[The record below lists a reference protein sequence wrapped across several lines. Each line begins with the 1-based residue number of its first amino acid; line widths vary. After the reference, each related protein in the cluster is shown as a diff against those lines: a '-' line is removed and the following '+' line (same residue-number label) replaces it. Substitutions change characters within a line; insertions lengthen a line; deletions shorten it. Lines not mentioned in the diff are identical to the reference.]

1 VLLLYYYH
9 ITTVLLLITTLLL
22 PLQANSQPN
31 DLNDYLKT
39 AAENN
44 PKVQSTFN
52 DYMAALE
59 RVPQVKSLPD
69 LQVAF
74 GYFISPV
81 ETRVGPQEMRFSATQ
96 MFPWFGEL
104 GARGEKATLEAKAK
118 YEAFQEAKSKLFKEV
133 KTTWYDLYNLEERI
147 RITQENMALLRSFRQ
162 LAETRFETGKES
174 MVDVIRVKMNL
185 ESLNNQLQKLR
196 DERQPYREILER
208 LLNEPLPDQ
217 VPMPDTMETQ
227 KLTLDKQALMD
238 SIRQNNPRLEQL
250 AKQSRAH
257 EQGIE
262 VAKKAD
268 YPDLGLGVNYITTG
282 ERNVSDLSD
291 NGKDA
296 FFPQLTI
303 KLPLYSK
310 QYKAQREEA
319 RYRLEATRQQQTDL
333 ENDLTARFEEA
344 YQDYRDA
351 RRKVQLNQE
360 QINRAQQAIDI
371 LMANYSGG
379 NEDFEEIL
387 SMQDKLLEFQLGLAN
402 AVAQQNKAV
411 AGVEYLMGRE
421 MK

>member
-1 VLLLYYYH
+1 
-9 ITTVLLLITTLLL
+9 
-22 PLQANSQPN
+22 
-31 DLNDYLKT
+31 
-39 AAENN
+39 
-44 PKVQSTFN
+44 
-52 DYMAALE
+52 
-59 RVPQVKSLPD
+59 
-69 LQVAF
+69 
-74 GYFISPV
+74 
-81 ETRVGPQEMRFSATQ
+81 
-96 MFPWFGEL
+96 
-104 GARGEKATLEAKAK
+104 
-118 YEAFQEAKSKLFKEV
+118 
-133 KTTWYDLYNLEERI
+133 
-147 RITQENMALLRSFRQ
+147 
-162 LAETRFETGKES
+162 
-174 MVDVIRVKMNL
+174 
-185 ESLNNQLQKLR
+185 
-196 DERQPYREILER
+196 
-208 LLNEPLPDQ
+208 
-217 VPMPDTMETQ
+217 
-227 KLTLDKQALMD
+227 
-238 SIRQNNPRLEQL
+238 
-250 AKQSRAH
+250 
-257 EQGIE
+257 QGIE
-262 VAKKAD
+262 VAKKAG

-411 AGVEYLMGRE
+411 VRIEYLMGNE
-421 MK
+421 VETL